1 MNISTNKGRTDLRKA
16 AQSLGNIFALSMTGW
31 LMVEISEPCLL
42 RHVSGDIRI
51 FSVQLLIALL
61 SASLVGIFFPMVV
74 ARIRARNEH
83 STGKSRIFSAQLMG
97 KTDLDHFIQQTIER
111 SPNHAELETEVKIFQ
126 NVLDFSNIRLKDC
139 MVPRTEIVAFDL
151 KTSKEELLAKFIE
164 TGLSKILIYN
174 ENIDDIVGYI
184 HSTEM
189 FTPSAQWKANI
200 KKIPIVPETMA
211 ANKLMKILMQDKRT
225 IAVVVDEFGGTVG
238 LVTLEDLVEEIFGDI
253 EDEHDIHSYVAKKKS
268 ETEFILS
275 GRMEV
280 DKVNE
285 MFGLTLP
292 ESTDYQTI
300 AGLILREC
308 QRFPNFN
315 DTIVSGRF
323 SFTILRK
330 TATKIE
336 LIKLK
341 IAE

>member
-1 MNISTNKGRTDLRKA
+1 MSISTNDKQPYLRKT
-16 AQSLGNIFALSMTGW
+16 AQSLGNIVALSAIG
-31 LMVEISEPCLL
+31 LLVVEISEPCLL
-42 RHVSGDIRI
+42 RHVSGEIRI
-51 FSVQLLIALL
+51 FSAQLLIALL
-61 SASLVGIFFPMVV
+61 SASLVGIFFPKVI
-74 ARIRARNEH
+74 ARIREQSKS
-83 STGKSRIFSAQLMG
+83 STGKSIG
-97 KTDLDHFIQQTIER
+97 KTDLDQFIQQTIEQ
-111 SPNHAELETEVKIFQ
+111 SPNHGELETEVKIFQ
-126 NVLDFSNIRLKDC
+126 NILDFSNIRLKDC

-164 TGLSKILIYN
+164 TGLSKILVYN
-174 ENIDDIVGYI
+174 ENIDDVIGYI

-189 FTPSAQWKANI
+189 FTPSVHWKDNI

-211 ANKLMKILMQDKRT
+211 ANKLMKVLMQDKKT

-253 EDEHDIHSYVAKKKS
+253 EDEHDIYSYVAKKKS

-275 GRMEV
+275 GRMEI

-285 MFGLTLP
+285 MFGLELP

-300 AGLILREC
+300 AGLILHEC
-308 QRFPNFN
+308 QRLPNFN
-315 DTIVSGRF
+315 DTIASGRF

-336 LIKLK
+336 LVKLK
-341 IAE
+341 IVE

>member
-1 MNISTNKGRTDLRKA
+1 MSISTNKSRTDLRKA
-16 AQSLGNIFALSMTGW
+16 TQSLGNIFALSITGW
-31 LMVEISEPCLL
+31 LVVEISEPCLL

-61 SASLVGIFFPMVV
+61 SASIVGIFFPMLID
-74 ARIRARNEH
+74 RIRARSER
-83 STGKSRIFSAQLMG
+83 SAGKSMG

-111 SPNHAELETEVKIFQ
+111 SPDHAELETEVKIFQ

-189 FTPSAQWKANI
+189 FSPSAYWKDNI

-211 ANKLMKILMQDKRT
+211 ANKLMKVLMQDKKT

-253 EDEHDIHSYVAKKKS
+253 EDEHDMHSYVAKKKS

-275 GRMEV
+275 GRMEI

-292 ESTDYQTI
+292 ESTDYQTV
-300 AGLILREC
+300 AGLILREY

-336 LIKLK
+336 LVKLK